1 MPHNAD
7 KSDAG
12 DANPASTQSQF
23 DLQLDR
29 WSKMST
35 ILIGFLGLLVTTYV
49 TVWVVLPGD
58 SRNALA
64 VCQSNKFVA
73 VQILRE
79 NPNIGIDSL
88 ATEISRLCDDLSFD
102 ASYQFLA
109 EFRVDSEIASEVRL
123 MSVEQTGGPEP
134 STQGFVSLGRVDDYQ
149 SSNFRFLD
157 TGEKALKEAE
167 RLQPGVVLIARWS
180 VNLRENSSNTE
191 AGSNP
196 ILSVIQDENC
206 VELTGKPELL
216 RGSQWV
222 EVKSAQCNEV
232 EN

>member
-1 MPHNAD
+1 MAHHTDHSND
-7 KSDAG
+7 G
-12 DANPASTQSQF
+12 DANPASNQSRF

-29 WSKMST
+29 WSKIAT

-73 VQILRE
+73 IQIIRE
-79 NPNIGIDSL
+79 NPDIGIDSL
-88 ATEISRLCDDLSFD
+88 ATEVARLCDDLGYD

-123 MSVEQTGGPEP
+123 ISVEPTGGLEP
-134 STQGFVSLGRVDDYQ
+134 STQGFVSLGRADDYQ

-157 TGEKALKEAE
+157 TGEKALKDSE

-196 ILSVIQDENC
+196 IVSVIQDESC
-206 VELTGKPELL
+206 VELTSKPELL

-222 EVKSAQCNEV
+222 EVKLVQCEEV
-232 EN
+232 AN